1 MLMICSRLEDIDWS
15 GDNIKVMGH
24 VTVTPPYKP
33 DNVRGVSDS
42 KAVMHVRKIVSMPF
56 LYNYIFVTNHTTEW
70 IPYQHLESA
79 ESNLMEQNWREVDT
93 CNSKYDASSR
103 PSGVHTLFTNVLV

>member
-1 MLMICSRLEDIDWS
+1 MKCFSLEDIDWS

-42 KAVMHVRKIVSMPF
+42 KAVMHVRKIVSMEGTSF
-56 LYNYIFVTNHTTEW
+56 RSYRSVIEMIETVLSGILTWV
-70 IPYQHLESA
+70 
-79 ESNLMEQNWREVDT
+79 LM
-93 CNSKYDASSR
+93 A
-103 PSGVHTLFTNVLV
+103 

>member
-1 MLMICSRLEDIDWS
+1 MLLKCFRLEDIDWS

-42 KAVMHVRKIVSMPF
+42 KAVMHVRKIVSVLSF
-56 LYNYIFVTNHTTEW
+56 IRLKFQFQFYRFIANIRLIKGV
-70 IPYQHLESA
+70 
-79 ESNLMEQNWREVDT
+79 R
-93 CNSKYDASSR
+93 SS
-103 PSGVHTLFTNVLV
+103 

>member
-1 MLMICSRLEDIDWS
+1 MPMRCFSLEAIDWS

-42 KAVMHVRKIVSMPF
+42 KAVMHVRKIVSLP
-56 LYNYIFVTNHTTEW
+56 V
-70 IPYQHLESA
+70 
-79 ESNLMEQNWREVDT
+79 
-93 CNSKYDASSR
+93 NSVK
-103 PSGVHTLFTNVLV
+103 LQI